1 MRVIVCDNY
10 EEMSSKAADIFAA
23 KMVLNPEC
31 VLGLATGSTPIGMYN
46 KLAEMNKAGKIDFS
60 KVKTFNLDEY
70 YPIKRDN
77 DQSYYYFMWKNL
89 FSHVNVRK
97 EAVHVPNGEVADP
110 EAECAAY
117 DAAIEAAGGIDLQIL
132 GIGRNGH
139 IGFNEPDETLYAATH
154 VTGLTQSTWEA
165 NSGYFED
172 PKDMPM
178 KALTMG
184 LSAIMKA
191 KKIVMVI
198 NGAAKAEAVKR
209 MYNGMVG
216 CDNPG
221 SFMLIHPD
229 VTVLMDQEAAALL
242 NK

>member
-1 MRVIVCDNY
+1 MKTIICKDY
-10 EEMSSKAADIFAA
+10 DEMSREAA
-23 KMVLNPEC
+23 KIVAEQMKAKPES
-31 VLGLATGSTPIGMYN
+31 VLGFATGSSPVGLY
-46 KLAEMNKAGKIDFS
+46 KELARLNAAGEIDFS
-60 KVKTFNLDEY
+60 KVTTFNLDEY

-89 FSHVNVRK
+89 FDHVNVRK

>member
-1 MRVIVCDNY
+1 MKTIICKDY
-10 EEMSSKAADIFAA
+10 DEMSRVAA
-23 KMVLNPEC
+23 KIVAEQLKAKPES
-31 VLGLATGSTPIGMYN
+31 VLGFATCSSPVGLYKQLIE
-46 KLAEMNKAGKIDFS
+46 KNKAGEIDFS
-60 KVKTFNLDEY
+60 KATTFNLDEY

-77 DQSYYYFMWKNL
+77 DQSYWYFMWDNL

-97 EAVHVPNGEVADP
+97 EAVHVPNGEVEDAA
-110 EAECAAY
+110 AECAAY

-154 VTGLTQSTWEA
+154 VTGLTQSTIDA
-165 NSGYFED
+165 NCIYFED
-172 PKDMPM
+172 VADMP
-178 KALTMG
+178 KQALTMG

-221 SFMLIHPD
+221 TFMQIHPD
-229 VTVLMDQEAAALL
+229 ATIIMDQEAAALL
-242 NK
+242 K

>member
-1 MRVIVCDNY
+1 MKTIICNSY
-10 EEMSSKAADIFAA
+10 EEMSAEAA
-23 KMVLNPEC
+23 KLVAEQLKQKPES
-31 VLGLATGSTPIGMYN
+31 VLGFATGSSPVGLY
-46 KLAEMNKAGKIDFS
+46 KELARLNQAGEIDFS
-60 KVKTFNLDEY
+60 KATTFNLDEY

-77 DQSYYYFMWKNL
+77 DQSYWYFMWDNL

-97 EAVHVPNGEVADP
+97 EAVHVPNGEVSDP

-139 IGFNEPDETLYAATH
+139 IGFNEPDETLPAATH

-165 NSGYFED
+165 NSGYFEN
-172 PKDMPM
+172 PNDMPM

-184 LSAIMKA
+184 LGAIMKA

-209 MYNGMVG
+209 MFNGMVG
-216 CDNPG
+216 CDCPG
-221 SFMLIHPD
+221 SFMQIHPD
-229 VTVLMDQEAAALL
+229 ATILMDKEAAALL
-242 NK
+242 K